1 MATRIGDLMSTNI
14 QTIEQSEDA
23 NEAYQL
29 MKKHGIHHLPV
40 VDGDAV
46 VGILSMS
53 DIRKLLFVSEFV
65 NGKVDASTALQTFSV
80 EEIMTKHV
88 DSIDVNQLV
97 NEAANM
103 FMKHDFSCLPVVDND
118 DLVGIVTTTDL
129 LKYYSTI

>member
-29 MKKHGIHHLPV
+29 MKKLGIHHLPV

-97 NEAANM
+97 NEAANI
-103 FMKHDFSCLPVVDND
+103 FMQHDFSCLPVVDKD